1 MKKTAL
7 FLIAVLCLG
16 LCLMIP
22 ASAEEGAEEPALESE
37 GFRYRLLED
46 GTAEILAYIGKR
58 LLQMIPLLLAV
69 TIIIFVVI
77 QLPPGDYLTTYIRQK
92 ESSGQVMDQAEIL
105 SLRQRYNLDK
115 PMWQQYLGWIGGI
128 ITRGDFGQS
137 FSWDRPVSKLIEE
150 RLPMTIMVSLITLI
164 FVWAVSIPIGIY
176 SATHQ
181 YSVGDY
187 IVSAFGFIGMSVP
200 GFLLAIFV
208 IFNVYRATGLAISGM
223 FSYAYQTAPWS
234 WGKFMD
240 MLPRFATLVVIIG
253 IANTA
258 GMIRTFRAM
267 MLDELG
273 KQYVTTA
280 RAKGV
285 AERRLLFKYPVRM
298 ALIPQ
303 VSTLAGTFAGLISG
317 ETIVSLVF
325 NMETTGPMMYQAL
338 LVQDM
343 FLAGSFLLLVSVMV
357 CLGSLISDIML
368 SLIDPRIRFGA
379 GVE

>member
-1 MKKTAL
+1 ML
-7 FLIAVLCLG
+7 
-16 LCLMIP
+16 
-22 ASAEEGAEEPALESE
+22 
-37 GFRYRLLED
+37 
-46 GTAEILAYIGKR
+46 LAYIGKR

-115 PMWQQYLGWIGGI
+115 PMWQQYTGWIWGI
-128 ITRGDFGQS
+128 LSRGDFGQS
-137 FSWDRPVSKLIEE
+137 FSWDRPVSRLIGE
-150 RLPMTIMVSLITLI
+150 RLPMTVMVSLITLI
-164 FVWAVSIPIGIY
+164 FVWAISIPIGIY

-208 IFNVYRATGLAISGM
+208 IYEVYANTGLAISGM
-223 FSYAYQTAPWS
+223 FSYQYQTAPWS
-234 WGKFMD
+234 WGKFVD
-240 MLPRFATLVVIIG
+240 MLPRFLTLVVIIG

>member
-1 MKKTAL
+1 ML
-7 FLIAVLCLG
+7 
-16 LCLMIP
+16 
-22 ASAEEGAEEPALESE
+22 
-37 GFRYRLLED
+37 
-46 GTAEILAYIGKR
+46 LAYIGKR

-115 PMWQQYLGWIGGI
+115 PMWQQYTGWIWGI
-128 ITRGDFGQS
+128 ISRGDFGQS
-137 FSWDRPVSKLIEE
+137 FSWDRPVSKLIQE
-150 RLPMTIMVSLITLI
+150 RLPMTVLVSLITLI

-208 IFNVYRATGLAISGM
+208 IYNVYRATGVAISGM
-223 FSYAYQTAPWS
+223 FSYEYATAPWS
-234 WGKFMD
+234 WGKVVNMI
-240 MLPRFATLVVIIG
+240 PRFLTLVVIIG
-253 IANTA
+253 ISNTA

-285 AERRLLFKYPVRM
+285 AERKLLFKYPVRM

-357 CLGSLISDIML
+357 CMGSLISDILL